1 MTLLAFRVRAAGP
14 TDVPA
19 LMRFKRLLAESE
31 DGLHTVRAT
40 AADWLRD
47 ASDPAGTAPWASAG
61 HSDVE
66 TAVPRHGPKNR
77 GSRRWP
83 AFVLR
88 PFLVRASDEEV
99 AARCFSPPLHWIVN
113 NAKIKTQ

>member
-1 MTLLAFRVRAAGP
+1 MPSPIMLPPTPNLRPIRQELLRGLVRAIR
-14 TDVPA
+14 
-19 LMRFKRLLAESE
+19 MSKRHL
-31 DGLHTVRAT
+31 
-40 AADWLRD
+40 
-47 ASDPAGTAPWASAG
+47 
-61 HSDVE
+61 
-66 TAVPRHGPKNR
+66 PRHGPKNR

-99 AARCFSPPLHWIVN
+99 AARCFGPPLHWVVN